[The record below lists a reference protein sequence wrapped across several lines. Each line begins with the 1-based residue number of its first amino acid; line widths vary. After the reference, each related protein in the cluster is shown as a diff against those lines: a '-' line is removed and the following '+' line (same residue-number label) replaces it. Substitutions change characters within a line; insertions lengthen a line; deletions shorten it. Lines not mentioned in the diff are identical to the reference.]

1 MRFTNIS
8 DRDAFK
14 SGAAGGF
21 SYDNADVYE
30 GGNGP
35 DNARPYRDPVPEALT
50 SPRRLPAPSVRNG
63 FNPPDVGV
71 IAQKERQQLEYAE
84 MLKQQ
89 MRERE
94 EAKSAAKQ
102 AKRIEEEQELDRALP
117 QPVKSFAKQKV
128 TIPCTVV
135 FCDSIDQAVVI
146 LLWSLYEF
154 LICATGSS

>member
-1 MRFTNIS
+1 M
-8 DRDAFK
+8 
-14 SGAAGGF
+14 
-21 SYDNADVYE
+21 YE
-30 GGNGP
+30 EGNGP

-102 AKRIEEEQELDRALP
+102 AKRIEEEQSVAVRSAFGPADHKLRSE
-117 QPVKSFAKQKV
+117 AKQSMNTSNTTKMV
-128 TIPCTVV
+128 TTN
-135 FCDSIDQAVVI
+135 
-146 LLWSLYEF
+146 
-154 LICATGSS
+154 SSQYIIITS